1 MKTVDSTDS
10 QPEKAHDSNTEQS
23 SIDATST
30 TDFNCLA
37 PQHISIDRLVG
48 FIVSG
53 IVSIAVIV
61 AVAVSWF
68 ALGFNWIWYL
78 IAGAAFV
85 FILFLFWI
93 AFIWP
98 VWEFETTSWR
108 LGKNGLEI
116 HRGVFWK
123 HRISI
128 PVARVQHAD
137 VSQGPLQRRYELG
150 KLTVH
155 TAGTHNAS
163 IELTGISHQ
172 QAIEL
177 RDEIVNQ
184 RKSADVV

>member
-1 MKTVDSTDS
+1 MTTVDSTDS
-10 QPEKAHDSNTEQS
+10 QPEEIQNTETAPL
-23 SIDATST
+23 DAPA
-30 TDFNCLA
+30 DPVINFNRLA
-37 PQHISIDRLVG
+37 PQYIAIDRLVG
-48 FIVSG
+48 FIISAFVS
-53 IVSIAVIV
+53 V
-61 AVAVSWF
+61 AVLAGVVISWF
-68 ALGFNWIWYL
+68 VLGFGWIWYL
-78 IAGAAFV
+78 IAGAALL
-85 FILFLFWI
+85 FIVFLFWI
-93 AFIWP
+93 AYVWP
-98 VWEFETTSWR
+98 VWEYETTSWR
-108 LGKNGLEI
+108 LGENGLEI